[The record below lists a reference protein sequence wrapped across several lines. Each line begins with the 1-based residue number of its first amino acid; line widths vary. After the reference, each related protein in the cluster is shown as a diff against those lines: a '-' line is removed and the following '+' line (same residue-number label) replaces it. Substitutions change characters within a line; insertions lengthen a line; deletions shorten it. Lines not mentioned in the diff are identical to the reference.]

1 MEALSSSFT
10 VNSIK
15 EDDLQQ
21 VLDLY
26 ESNPLFFKHCPPRP
40 TLETVKEDLSRLPDG
55 KSRKDKSYVG
65 FWEDNDLVAV
75 MDFVRGYPDEE
86 TVFIGFFMLNK
97 AYQEKGLGS
106 QIIQEAIDYF
116 SKTFKKVRLA
126 HVKTNPQAKHFWE
139 KQGFLPTGIE
149 VKEELYT
156 LVIMEKAL

>member
-156 LVIMEKAL
+156 LVIIEKAL